1 MSYTRL
7 TAADR
12 EVICVL
18 FASDVSPSDIA
29 RQLHR
34 PRSTITRELAKHCSP
49 SGTYSAVEA
58 HSTALRIAKQRQCRS
73 KMERFPILRAI
84 VTHFL
89 GKGWSPEQVSAF
101 LVRTY
106 PDDRTMQISDESIY
120 TYIYVLPRGSL
131 KKSLIAHLRHKKP
144 HRGRRAT
151 PKGKQGA
158 IPEMISIEERPA
170 AVADRIVPGH
180 WEGDLIMG
188 AGNRSAIGTLVE
200 RTTRWVFLVKL
211 NRKDAS
217 SVRRAFAREVKSL
230 PPQLARS
237 LTYDQ
242 GREMTEHKLFT
253 EQTKIKVYFAH
264 PHSPWE
270 RGTNENTNGLIRD
283 FFPHGTDFSKVT
295 KHKLKNV
302 QQLLNERPRKTL
314 LWHTP
319 AEAFSKLLR

>member
-1 MSYTRL
+1 MSYHRL
-7 TAADR
+7 TATER
-12 EVICVL
+12 EIICVL
-18 FASDVSPSDIA
+18 FASNVRPSDIA
-29 RQLHR
+29 KQLR
-34 PRSTITRELAKHCSP
+34 RSRSTITRELARYGSP

-73 KMERFPILRAI
+73 KMERFPILRTI
-84 VTHFL
+84 VIYWL

-101 LVRTY
+101 LKRTY
-106 PDDRTMQISDESIY
+106 PDDRTMQISDEAIY

-144 HRGRRAT
+144 HRGRRTAG
-151 PKGKQGA
+151 KGKQGA

-200 RTTRWVFLVKL
+200 RTTRWTFLVELK
-211 NRKDAS
+211 RKDAS
-217 SVRRAFAREVKSL
+217 SVRRAFAREMKSL

-242 GREMTEHKLFT
+242 GKEMTEHKLFT
-253 EQTKIKVYFAH
+253 KQTKIKVYFAH

-295 KHKLKNV
+295 KRELKNA
-302 QQLLNERPRKTL
+302 QRLLNERPRKTL
-314 LWHTP
+314 HWYSP
-319 AEAFSKLLR
+319 SEAFHKLLR

>member
-1 MSYTRL
+1 M
-7 TAADR
+7 D
-12 EVICVL
+12 
-18 FASDVSPSDIA
+18 
-29 RQLHR
+29 
-34 PRSTITRELAKHCSP
+34 
-49 SGTYSAVEA
+49 
-58 HSTALRIAKQRQCRS
+58 
-73 KMERFPILRAI
+73 RFPVLWAV
-84 VTHFL
+84 VTRKL
-89 GKGWSPEQVSAF
+89 SMGWSPEQVSAY
-101 LVRTY
+101 LKRTY

-144 HRGRRAT
+144 HRGRRAAG
-151 PKGKQGA
+151 KGTQGK

-211 NRKDAS
+211 NRKDAP
-217 SVRRAFAREVKSL
+217 SVRRAFVREMKSL
-230 PPQLARS
+230 PPQLAKS

-242 GREMTEHKLFT
+242 GKEMAEHRLFT
-253 EQTKIKVYFAH
+253 AQTKINVYFAH

-283 FFPHGTDFSKVT
+283 YFPHGTDFSKVT
-295 KHKLKNV
+295 KHKLKTV

-314 LWHTP
+314 DWNTP
-319 AEAFSKLLR
+319 AEAFTKLLR

>member
-7 TAADR
+7 TATDR

-29 RQLHR
+29 VQLRR
-34 PRSTITRELAKHCSP
+34 PRSTITRELARHCSP
-49 SGTYSAVEA
+49 LGSYSAVEA
-58 HSTALRIAKQRQCRS
+58 HTAALRISKQRQCRS
-73 KMERFPILRAI
+73 KMERFPILRAL

-101 LVRTY
+101 LKRTY

-144 HRGRRAT
+144 HRGRRAN
-151 PKGKQGA
+151 PKGTQGA

-170 AVADRIVPGH
+170 VVADRIVPGH

-200 RTTRWVFLVKL
+200 RTTRWTFLVELKH
-211 NRKDAS
+211 KDAP
-217 SVRRAFAREVKSL
+217 SVRRAFAREMKTL

-242 GREMTEHKLFT
+242 GKEMSEHKLFT

-314 LWHTP
+314 LWNTP
-319 AEAFSKLLR
+319 AEAFTKLLR